1 MTSAHIPRCTYIKTD
16 GRRCGSPSLKTKRYC
31 YFHYEVNRPTA
42 VLSVPALEDGN
53 AVQLALT
60 DLARAV
66 ADGRIELKP
75 AALLAYI
82 LQTASANLKRVQL
95 GVFPDSMIT
104 DLPDLD
110 AYTRHAAP
118 DPAPSAVSSALSAEN
133 ASASSAVGGSD
144 PRPSASLRGKRPSVP
159 STVKKGPDSLLR
171 KIEAAKAGSL
181 QDAKEL
187 LDLVNQAS

>member
-1 MTSAHIPRCTYIKTD
+1 
-16 GRRCGSPSLKTKRYC
+16 
-31 YFHYEVNRPTA
+31 
-42 VLSVPALEDGN
+42 
-53 AVQLALT
+53 
-60 DLARAV
+60 
-66 ADGRIELKP
+66 
-75 AALLAYI
+75 
-82 LQTASANLKRVQL
+82 
-95 GVFPDSMIT
+95 MIT

-110 AYTRHAAP
+110 AYTRLAAP

-159 STVKKGPDSLLR
+159 SVVKESDPRPSASIRGKVPQ